1 MERIGKTILHRYSK
15 NMGKYASLLDNGNP
29 NKIKSDNERVI
40 KEPIPLEIMDLSEIT
55 NSRLAFLRTS
65 TNNQGKRLFNMLFG
79 G

>member
-55 NSRLAFLRTS
+55 NS
-65 TNNQGKRLFNMLFG
+65 
-79 G
+79 